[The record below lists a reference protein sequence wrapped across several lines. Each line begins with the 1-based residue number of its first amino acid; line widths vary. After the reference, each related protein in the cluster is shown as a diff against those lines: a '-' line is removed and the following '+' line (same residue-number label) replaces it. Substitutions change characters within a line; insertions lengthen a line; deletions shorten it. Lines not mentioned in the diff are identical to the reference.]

1 MKTTKLIKVKD
12 SIFRYVFGF
21 GDARIAGITLFPFI
35 FVPKDKFNRFS
46 KMEVQVLENTGKA
59 DGGTTTMDQ
68 IIKNHEN
75 IHWYQQLELLIIPF
89 YLIYILNWLY
99 LGIFKYKGRNWTLA
113 YQNIIFEKEAYDNEY
128 EVGYLERR
136 KIWSFL
142 KYLRQK

>member
-1 MKTTKLIKVKD
+1 MKITKLIKVKD

-46 KMEVQVLENTGKA
+46 KMEVQLDKETI
-59 DGGTTTMDQ
+59 TTMDQ

-75 IHWYQQLELLIIPF
+75 IHWHQQLELLIVPF

>member
-1 MKTTKLIKVKD
+1 MKITKLIKAKD
-12 SIFRYVFGF
+12 SIFRYIFGF

-46 KMEVQVLENTGKA
+46 KMEVQIDKGT
-59 DGGTTTMDQ
+59 TTTMDQ

-75 IHWYQQLELLIIPF
+75 IHWYQQLELLIVPF

-128 EVGYLERR
+128 DIHYLERR

-142 KYLRQK
+142 KYSRQK

>member
-1 MKTTKLIKVKD
+1 MKITKLIKAKD
-12 SIFRYVFGF
+12 SIFRYIFGF

-46 KMEVQVLENTGKA
+46 KMEVQIDKGT
-59 DGGTTTMDQ
+59 TTTMDQ

-75 IHWYQQLELLIIPF
+75 IHWYQQLELLIVPF

-128 EVGYLERR
+128 DIHYLERR

>member
-1 MKTTKLIKVKD
+1 MKITKLIKVKD
-12 SIFRYVFGF
+12 SIFRYIFGF

-46 KMEVQVLENTGKA
+46 KMEVQIDKGT
-59 DGGTTTMDQ
+59 TTTMDQ

-75 IHWYQQLELLIIPF
+75 IHWYQQLELLIVPF

-128 EVGYLERR
+128 DIHYLERR

>member
-1 MKTTKLIKVKD
+1 MKITKLIKVKD

-46 KMEVQVLENTGKA
+46 KMEVQIDKGT
-59 DGGTTTMDQ
+59 TTTMDQ

-99 LGIFKYKGRNWTLA
+99 LGIFKYKGMNWTLA

>member
-1 MKTTKLIKVKD
+1 MKITKLIKVKD

-46 KMEVQVLENTGKA
+46 KMEVHTFGK
-59 DGGTTTMDQ
+59 GTNPDSSSTMDQ
-68 IIKNHEN
+68 VIKNHEN
-75 IHWYQQLELLIIPF
+75 IHWFQQLELLIIPF
-89 YLIYILNWLY
+89 YIIYILNWLY

-128 EVGYLERR
+128 DVSYLERR

-142 KYLRQK
+142 KYLNK